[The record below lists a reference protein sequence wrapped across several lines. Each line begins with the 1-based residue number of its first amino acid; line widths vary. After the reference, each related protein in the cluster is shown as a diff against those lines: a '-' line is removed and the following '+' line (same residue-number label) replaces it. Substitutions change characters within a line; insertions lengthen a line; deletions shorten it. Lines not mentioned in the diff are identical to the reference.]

1 MVADDLDSPQMA
13 ADRARKRPR
22 VPAEP
27 LDRLVELAQQ
37 RRTAGALMV
46 GVAAIGGLLGLQTL
60 AFHLTSDPLADVRA
74 YYDAGTRLNAG
85 TPLYPVA
92 ADPDAPEFYR
102 YPPLL
107 AIAFRPLALLPYSTA
122 AGIWELLVVVAL
134 AATLWRLGA
143 RRPTTWIAVAIL
155 ARPIAWTV
163 AIGQAQAVVTLLL
176 ALGSPLTV
184 ALATHLKLFPA
195 LAALWWMGRGDW
207 RSVRRF
213 AGWSLAL
220 GLVQVILA
228 PTATFDFVRTL
239 GFSQVGDVVNISP
252 YALSPILWVVLLVVV
267 AGAALGLARTS
278 WGWTLAV
285 VVSVVAS
292 PRLLTYML
300 SSLLAALRTPQPL
313 DDRHEGD
320 SEGGPGAAP

>member
-1 MVADDLDSPQMA
+1 
-13 ADRARKRPR
+13 
-22 VPAEP
+22 
-27 LDRLVELAQQ
+27 
-37 RRTAGALMV
+37 
-46 GVAAIGGLLGLQTL
+46 
-60 AFHLTSDPLADVRA
+60 
-74 YYDAGTRLNAG
+74 
-85 TPLYPVA
+85 
-92 ADPDAPEFYR
+92 
-102 YPPLL
+102 
-107 AIAFRPLALLPYSTA
+107 LPYSTA

>member
-1 MVADDLDSPQMA
+1 
-13 ADRARKRPR
+13 
-22 VPAEP
+22 
-27 LDRLVELAQQ
+27 
-37 RRTAGALMV
+37 
-46 GVAAIGGLLGLQTL
+46 
-60 AFHLTSDPLADVRA
+60 
-74 YYDAGTRLNAG
+74 
-85 TPLYPVA
+85 
-92 ADPDAPEFYR
+92 
-102 YPPLL
+102 
-107 AIAFRPLALLPYSTA
+107 
-122 AGIWELLVVVAL
+122 
-134 AATLWRLGA
+134 
-143 RRPTTWIAVAIL
+143 
-155 ARPIAWTV
+155 
-163 AIGQAQAVVTLLL
+163 
-176 ALGSPLTV
+176 
-184 ALATHLKLFPA
+184 
-195 LAALWWMGRGDW
+195 
-207 RSVRRF
+207 
-213 AGWSLAL
+213 
-220 GLVQVILA
+220 LVQVILA